1 MTDKQIYE
9 LAIDDLACIG
19 AWYFP
24 MDESVE
30 DELTVRPLLDKE
42 TCTDAQIIVRASFVG
57 CDGSSYLGYL
67 YWDGDGE
74 VECLK
79 PVILLED
86 GSFVTFWN
94 GRVEPSWADYSARAQ
109 ELRARLPFSYVSESI
124 FELPKVSGRLE
135 GLYYLDGDHISWVK

>member
-9 LAIDDLACIG
+9 LTIDDLASFG
-19 AWYFP
+19 VWYFP
-24 MDESVE
+24 MDESAE

-57 CDGSSYLGYL
+57 KNGSSYLGYL
-67 YWDGDGE
+67 YWDDGGE
-74 VECLK
+74 VEYLK

-94 GRVEPSWADYSARAQ
+94 GMIEPSWADYSARAQ
-109 ELRARLPFSYVSESI
+109 ELRSGLPFSYISESLL
-124 FELPKVSGRLE
+124 ELPKISGRLE
-135 GLYYLDGDHISWVK
+135 GLYYLDGDHISWVS

>member
-9 LAIDDLACIG
+9 LNIDDLTRFG

-24 MDESVE
+24 MDESAE

-42 TCTDAQIIVRASFVG
+42 TCTDVQVIVRASFIG
-57 CDGSSYLGYL
+57 SDGSSYSGYL
-67 YWDGDGE
+67 YWDDCGKIE
-74 VECLK
+74 YLK

-94 GRVEPSWADYSARAQ
+94 GMVEPSWADYSARAQ
-109 ELRARLPFSYVSESI
+109 ELRSGLPFSYVSECLH
-124 FELPKVSGRLE
+124 ELPKISGTLE
-135 GLYYLDGDHISWVK
+135 GLYYLDEDNISWVS